1 MKQCCLN
8 CSFCTRCVNNSLNFL
23 TNDERKQALADN
35 FDFIGKE
42 QRIQKE
48 WQKQYKQIYE
58 DLRKGKY
65 NKQLGGGPRV
75 LDILTDANNPD
86 DFTQMKF
93 PDPIIE
99 IFQLP
104 PYPDAPY
111 NDYLV
116 CWHELWNFKN
126 KKNEY
131 SSLKEKNKCLFFYP
145 YDKKG
150 NKSFEGCEK
159 ERVALLNRRHFT
171 ITNWLVILGIVV
183 SIVIYILQS
192 LNIGSTT
199 HSQIE
204 KNQISTKENTAIKEK

>member
-8 CSFCTRCVNNSLNFL
+8 CAFCARCVNNSLNFL
-23 TNDERKQALADN
+23 PHDERKQALANN
-35 FDFIGKE
+35 FDFIGKG
-42 QRIQKE
+42 QRAQKE

-65 NKQLGGGPRV
+65 NKQLGGGSRV
-75 LDILTDANNPD
+75 LDILTSANNPD
-86 DFTQMKF
+86 DFTKMKF

-126 KKNEY
+126 KENECP
-131 SSLKEKNKCLFFYP
+131 SLKQKNKCLFFYS

-159 ERVALLNRRHFT
+159 ERIALLNRHNFT
-171 ITNWLVILGIVV
+171 ITNWLVILGIAV

-192 LNIGSTT
+192 LDIGRMKQ
-199 HSQIE
+199 SQIE
-204 KNQISTKENTAIKEK
+204 NIQTVTTKEK

>member
-131 SSLKEKNKCLFFYP
+131 SSLKQKNKCLFFYS

-204 KNQISTKENTAIKEK
+204 KIQISTKENTAIKEK

>member
-8 CSFCTRCVNNSLNFL
+8 CAFCARCVNNSLNFL

-42 QRIQKE
+42 QRIRKE

-65 NKQLGGGPRV
+65 DKRLGGGPRV
-75 LDILTDANNPD
+75 LDILTEANNPD

-99 IFQLP
+99 IFQLA

-116 CWHELWNFKN
+116 CWHELWNLKN
-126 KKNEY
+126 KENEY

-145 YDKKG
+145 YDRKG

-159 ERVALLNRRHFT
+159 ERVALLNRHNFT

-183 SIVIYILQS
+183 SIVIYILQT
-192 LNIGSTT
+192 LDIGSAK

-204 KNQISTKENTAIKEK
+204 NTQIVTTKEK